1 MWIMKTEIYIALI
14 TVGIPALVTII
25 TSGNQRKL
33 SKMHSAKQSILQM
46 QMEDVIAVEVLHKPP
61 RNYTNIHYE
70 YDEYKKNGGNS
81 DIDIKMKDYEEW
93 YEGIGGKLK
102 WKNGLKQQ
110 VLEH

>member
-1 MWIMKTEIYIALI
+1 MEKLRAL
-14 TVGIPALVTII
+14 
-25 TSGNQRKL
+25 
-33 SKMHSAKQSILQM
+33 
-46 QMEDVIAVEVLHKPP
+46 
-61 RNYTNIHYE
+61 

>member
-1 MWIMKTEIYIALI
+1 MKTEIYIALI
-14 TVGIPALVTII
+14 TVGIPALVTVI

-102 WKNGLKQQ
+102 
-110 VLEH
+110 